1 MKCIIGLGNPGKKYE
16 QTRHNVGFMVIDKL
30 AEELN
35 IEVTDRKFKCDY
47 GTGIHNGQ
55 EVMLVKPQTF
65 MNLSGEGVRP
75 LTDYYNI
82 ELEDI
87 IVLYDDPDL
96 PLGKLRLRRKGSGG
110 GHNGMKSLNQ
120 HLGSEKY
127 KRIRI
132 GIDRPAAGMTVVKY
146 VLSKFRKDEQPLL
159 EKVIDRTSDASSS
172 FVTEPFEEVMT
183 QFNGD
188 VDG

>member
-16 QTRHNVGFMVIDKL
+16 NTRHNVGFMVIDKL
-30 AEELN
+30 GEELN

-47 GTGIHNGQ
+47 GIGIHNGQ
-55 EVMLVKPQTF
+55 KVMLVKPQTF

-75 LTDYYNI
+75 LVDYYNI

-87 IVLYDDPDL
+87 IVLYDDLDL
-96 PLGKLRLRRKGSGG
+96 PLGKLRLRGKGTGG

-120 HLGSEKY
+120 HLSSEKY

-132 GIDRPAAGMTVVKY
+132 GIDRPETGMTVVKY

-172 FVTEPFEEVMT
+172 FINEPFEEVMT
-183 QFNGD
+183 KFNGD